1 MFKKILIA
9 NRGEIALRIIR
20 ACQEMGIKTVIPY
33 SNSDR
38 LSIPVACAEESYP
51 LDGDEAKDTY
61 LNIDKLIN
69 IAKESGAEAIH
80 PGYGFL
86 SENYLLAKACQDNKI
101 VFIGPSQDVI
111 AKMGDKI
118 SAKLIA
124 KKAGL
129 PVVRGINRSI
139 HSLSRA
145 KWIARII
152 GYPVIVKAV
161 NGGGGKGMRVVTEES
176 SLQMALRSASR
187 EASASFNSDQVYIEK
202 FIDNPRHV
210 EVQILADNYGK
221 IIHLYERDCT
231 IQRRHQKLLE
241 ESPSPVLSRKQRE
254 RLGQLAIKA
263 CKAMKYKNAGTVE
276 FLMDGHGHFYFMEI
290 NARIQVE
297 HPVTEMVTGVDLI
310 KEQIKIAAGEKL
322 SYRQSDIK
330 LKGHAVECRINAEDT
345 ETDFL
350 PSTGLVTELILPGGH
365 GVRVDTAL
373 KAGQEIT
380 PYYDS
385 MLAKIIVHT
394 KTREEAL
401 RKMSVALSEM
411 KVSGVK
417 TTISFFR
424 KLIMNPEFMRSKYTT
439 KFLETFSTEDDK
451 EGVHFDAAAIIAAL
465 YYKKNRSLK
474 GYSQTTKKKS
484 SRKEDVNKWGLAG
497 RSEAMRIRRGW

>member
-20 ACQEMGIKTVIPY
+20 ACGEMGIKTVIPY
-33 SNSDR
+33 SNADR

-61 LNIDKLIN
+61 LDIEKLIK

-86 SENYLLAKACQDNKI
+86 SENYLFAKACKENDI
-101 VFIGPSQDVI
+101 VFIGPSYNVI
-111 AKMGDKI
+111 KKMGDKI

-124 KKAGL
+124 KRADI
-129 PVVRGINRSI
+129 PVVRGVNRPI
-139 HSLSRA
+139 RSLSRA
-145 KWIARII
+145 KWIAKII

-161 NGGGGKGMRVVTEES
+161 NGGGGKGMRVVTEEA
-176 SLQMALRSASR
+176 SLHMALKSASR

-221 IIHLYERDCT
+221 VIHLYERDCT

-241 ESPSPVLSRKQRE
+241 ESPSPVLRRKQRE
-254 RLGQLAIKA
+254 QLGNLAIKV
-263 CKAMKYKNAGTVE
+263 CKAMGYKNAGTVE
-276 FLMDGHGHFYFMEI
+276 FLMDGHGRFYFMEI

-310 KEQIKIAAGEKL
+310 KEQIRIAAGEKL
-322 SYRQSDIK
+322 SYRQSEIK
-330 LKGHAVECRINAEDT
+330 IHGHSIECRINAEDS
-345 ETDFL
+345 EMEFM
-350 PSTGLVTELILPGGH
+350 PSTGVVSELILPGGK

-385 MLAKIIVHT
+385 MLAKIIVHAE
-394 KTREEAL
+394 TRDEAIK
-401 RKMSVALSEM
+401 KMSVALAEM

-424 KLIMNPEFMRSKYTT
+424 KLLINVDFIKSKYTT
-439 KFLETFSTEDDK
+439 KFLETFSTDDDK

-474 GYSQTTKKKS
+474 GYSTSKKTSK
-484 SRKEDVNKWGLAG
+484 KDDQNKWGLAG